1 MASNGKVEG
10 ELIPYVH
17 NGVEYKLLNQERLF
31 AIAYVQNG
39 GKGGEAV
46 LAAKY
51 RAKSGTVASSI
62 SSELL
67 RRPRV
72 FEFIRAL
79 QDDIAFQ
86 LGITA
91 LDIAREYAKVG
102 FGDMRKVF
110 DPNTGE
116 ILDISAIDDVTAA
129 SIASYEALEVYEP
142 RTGKFVGKNKKV
154 KFHPKLVALDALAK
168 MIGADAK
175 TQSLQPAKPAP
186 LEITVKHSETKMI
199 KHGDDTT
206 VPGTTEE

>member
-1 MASNGKVEG
+1 MGNNGRIDG
-10 ELIPYVH
+10 ELVPYLH
-17 NGVEYKLLNQERLF
+17 NGIEYKLLQQERIF
-31 AIAYVQNG
+31 AIAYVQG
-39 GKGGEAV
+39 GCKVGEAV
-46 LAAKY
+46 MAAGY
-51 RAKSGTVASSI
+51 RAKNKEVAGSI
-62 SSELL
+62 GSELL

-110 DPNTGE
+110 DPKTGE
-116 ILDISAIDDVTAA
+116 VLDIRDIDDVTAA

-142 RTGKFVGKNKKV
+142 RSGKFIGKNKKI
-154 KFHPKLVALDALAK
+154 KFHPKLVALDSLAK

-186 LEITVKHSETKMI
+186 LEITVVHSDTKML
-199 KHGDDTT
+199 KNEDNPT
-206 VPGTTEE
+206 VPGTPAE

>member
-1 MASNGKVEG
+1 MGNNGKIDG
-10 ELIPYVH
+10 ELVPFVH
-17 NGVEYKLLNQERLF
+17 NGVEYKLLHQERLF

-39 GKGGEAV
+39 CKGGEAV
-46 LAAKY
+46 LAAGY
-51 RAKSGTVASSI
+51 RCKSKDVASSV

-67 RRPRV
+67 RRPRI

-110 DPNTGE
+110 DPETGE
-116 ILDISAIDDVTAA
+116 VLEISAIDDITAA

-142 RTGKFVGKNKKV
+142 RSGKFIGKNKKI
-154 KFHPKLVALDALAK
+154 KFHPKLVALDSLAK

-186 LEITVKHSETKMI
+186 LEITVVHSDTKML
-199 KHGDDTT
+199 KNEDNPT
-206 VPGTTEE
+206 VPGTPAE